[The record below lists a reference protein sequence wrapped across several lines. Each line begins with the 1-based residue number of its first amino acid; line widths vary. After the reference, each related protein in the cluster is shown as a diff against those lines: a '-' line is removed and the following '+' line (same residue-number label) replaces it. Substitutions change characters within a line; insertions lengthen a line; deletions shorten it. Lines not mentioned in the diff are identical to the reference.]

1 MNIEEIVQNSRCRS
15 CGYCFSVCPVNA
27 IEMVYHRKL
36 YGIERKAAQAR
47 LYLLQPDGH
56 RSGHQAGGLLL

>member
-27 IEMVYHRKL
+27 IEMVYGRPQTAQKP
-36 YGIERKAAQAR
+36 ER
-47 LYLLQPDGH
+47 PDPRHTGK
-56 RSGHQAGGLLL
+56 R